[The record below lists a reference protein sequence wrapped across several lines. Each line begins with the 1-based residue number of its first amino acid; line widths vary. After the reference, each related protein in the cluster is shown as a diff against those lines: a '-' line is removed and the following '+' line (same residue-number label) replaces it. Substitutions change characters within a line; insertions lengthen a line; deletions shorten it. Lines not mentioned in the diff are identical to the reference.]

1 MPTAARKPPG
11 WPRWLKRAGPPAC
24 WCFRPSAWRRGS
36 LVMGPNGLLSGAGSV
51 IPDLQVELF
60 EAVQAKDL
68 GLAQKIN
75 DRIYPLAQAFY
86 TPPFLDMHN
95 RMKECLR
102 LLGRQDKAVVR
113 PPLCKLSDQEI
124 VRLGKALSVAN
135 ILPEGAARFAA
146 E

>member
-1 MPTAARKPPG
+1 
-11 WPRWLKRAGPPAC
+11 
-24 WCFRPSAWRRGS
+24 
-36 LVMGPNGLLSGAGSV
+36 
-51 IPDLQVELF
+51 
-60 EAVQAKDL
+60 
-68 GLAQKIN
+68 
-75 DRIYPLAQAFY
+75 
-86 TPPFLDMHN
+86 MHN

-124 VRLGKALSVAN
+124 ARLGKALSVAN